1 MALENQFYI
10 YYRREH
16 PCSLGRLDPNCTMN
30 FESVL
35 DLDFNISFLGS
46 LLKIWIS
53 GTSLELLRCTNGRSL
68 ETCILNS
75 SCNFA
80 RWATVWQQK
89 QHMGTHTHTHMH
101 PCATNSQ
108 FFSWGNRANGRGVEP
123 SRNRHTHLCDTP
135 AAFATSPPP
144 VNPQLLVTREVG
156 SC

>member
-89 QHMGTHTHTHMH
+89 QHMGTHTHTHTCIH
-101 PCATNSQ
+101 VPQIHN
-108 FFSWGNRANGRGVEP
+108 FLVEETEQMEGGLNP
-123 SRNRHTHLCDTP
+123 AGTDTPISVTHLRP
-135 AAFATSPPP
+135 LPRP
-144 VNPQLLVTREVG
+144 LLLSIP
-156 SC
+156 SCW